1 MSRRN
6 FLLVS
11 RNYNLVFV
19 KLRSNKYLVIVRLTQ
34 FHKSI
39 KLIQATLVIL
49 VLKNYAMVKSPFDS
63 LRVKFSFT

>member
-49 VLKNYAMVKSPFDS
+49 VLKNYAMVKSPIDS